1 MTGGGLMSSCQD
13 QVLQRNLSAYIA
25 EVRQEIEIALRR
37 HLLESRTNAN
47 SRFDDALN
55 SAIFPG
61 GKRVRPLLTLLSA
74 EIVGGSRIEVLSAA
88 AAVEFVHNSSL
99 IFDDLP
105 SMDNASSRRGQ
116 PPLHQRFGEGMAI
129 LVGLNLM
136 NAAYGIMLKSSP
148 NVERAFQAHAELL
161 ECIGPNGMLGGQ
173 SFDLLTAGSTLT
185 GDEDYNF
192 EKFRNRKTSSLIQLS
207 LRVGAILVG
216 ASQRQLDALSS
227 FAEAIG
233 NAYQVVDDLRDQHED
248 ALRSGNG
255 NHAPHVLL
263 SHAESS
269 GRVVS
274 SLIEEA
280 KQAIEIE
287 FGRSQ
292 HSQLLSEIADFVR
305 NRIPAAQL
313 QSSN

>member
-1 MTGGGLMSSCQD
+1 MSACED
-13 QVLQRNLSAYIA
+13 RVVQRNLSAYIA
-25 EVRQEIEIALRR
+25 EVRQEIETALRR
-37 HLLESRTNAN
+37 HLFESRTNAN
-47 SRFDDALN
+47 NQFNDALD

-61 GKRVRPLLTLLSA
+61 GKRVRPLLTLLGA
-74 EIVGGSRIEVLSAA
+74 EIVGGSRKEVLSAA

-105 SMDNASSRRGQ
+105 CMDNASARRGQ
-116 PPLHQRFGEGMAI
+116 LPLHQRFGEGMAI

-148 NVERAFQAHAELL
+148 NVERAIRAHAELL

-173 SFDLLTAGSTLT
+173 SFDLLAASFNVD
-185 GDEDYNF
+185 GDEDYSF

-216 ASQRQLDALSS
+216 ATQPQLDALSH

-233 NAYQVVDDLRDQHED
+233 NAYQVVDDLRDQDED
-248 ALRSGNG
+248 ALKSGNG
-255 NHAPHVLL
+255 NYMSDLWV

-274 SLIEEA
+274 NLISEA

-287 FGRSQ
+287 FGRSE
-292 HSQLLSEIADFVR
+292 HSQLLSEIADFVGH
-305 NRIPAAQL
+305 RIPAAQPQL
-313 QSSN
+313 SN